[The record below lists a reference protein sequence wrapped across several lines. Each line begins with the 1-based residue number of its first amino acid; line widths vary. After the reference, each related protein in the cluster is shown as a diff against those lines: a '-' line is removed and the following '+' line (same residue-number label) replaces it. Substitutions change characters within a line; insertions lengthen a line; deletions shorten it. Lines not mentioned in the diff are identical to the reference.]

1 MDRLPD
7 FHTVR
12 HEHIGIHDALCN
24 WARCVRVAVAGGK
37 PAPMFRAYRSSEV
50 WAADEARIPTDTLAG
65 WKMERA
71 VSNLPEKHRAAI
83 RWHYVFYAGKKGTP
97 AKVAHKLAVTETAL
111 HLLVHDGRSMLRNR
125 T

>member
-1 MDRLPD
+1 MGRLPD
-7 FHTVR
+7 FFTVR

-24 WARCVRVAVAGGK
+24 WSRCVRVAVAGDM
-37 PAPMFRAYRSSEV
+37 PAPMFRHYRTSEV
-50 WAADEARIPTDTLAG
+50 WIADEIRIPTDALAG

-71 VSNLPEKHRAAI
+71 VSNLPERHRAAI
-83 RWHYVFYAGKKGTP
+83 RWHYVFPRRTP
-97 AKVAHKLAVTETAL
+97 RSVARKLTVTETAL